1 MPSIGSLVRPQ
12 RSTAA
17 FLFQLPVPW
26 QALPLS
32 IAVHVALSL
41 AAGSLSRRGLIASR
55 GEAWF
60 RERFL
65 PVLTPITITAL
76 RVRRW
81 QPPWACGS
89 KCR

>member
-32 IAVHVALSL
+32 IGVHVALSL
-41 AAGSLSRRGLIASR
+41 AAGSLSRSGFIASR
-55 GEAWF
+55 
-60 RERFL
+60 
-65 PVLTPITITAL
+65 
-76 RVRRW
+76 
-81 QPPWACGS
+81 
-89 KCR
+89 